1 MIRSSRSELLSLRDG
16 GRYLEHTV
24 IVFMAG
30 DTYSSGLQVSVKL
43 TKFMWNPDLN
53 KSSYTTMENAVYFFC
68 NSAVKR
74 ITTKISWFITPMIC
88 FLKTKK
94 CRTKI

>member
-1 MIRSSRSELLSLRDG
+1 VIRSSRSELLSLRDG

-43 TKFMWNPDLN
+43 TKFMWNPILN
-53 KSSYTTMENAVYFFC
+53 KNSYTTMENAVYFFC
-68 NSAVKR
+68 SFAVKR
-74 ITTKISWFITPMIC
+74 IITKIRWFITPVIC
-88 FLKTKK
+88 FLKTNK
-94 CRTKI
+94 CRIKI